1 MIANIRRYRLTHWT
15 VLTLLLGT
23 VVILWQGHTADGQD
37 DPLSPLG
44 IELVAAREWLGGST
58 GAVRVVVKDYR
69 EGKPVR
75 GADVEIALADAE
87 GTSRRVYAGNTNAL
101 GTLNA
106 TFDVPDLEPGD
117 YTLTVSARAQ
127 GMQDSTEQPIR
138 LKRSCQILLNTDKPI
153 YQPGQVIHLRALAL
167 RRPGLSAAADRDMTL
182 EVSDAKGNK
191 VFKKTEK
198 TNDFGICSAD
208 FQLADQVNMGAFS
221 IRAIL
226 GEDEATKTVTVKKY
240 VLPKFKV
247 SVSTD
252 QQYYLPGDTVTGKVQ
267 ADYFFGKPVSGG
279 QVVLSV
285 KTFDVEFTEVGRVEG
300 KTDENGTFEFE
311 TRLPGHF
318 VGQPLEQ
325 GQAFLQL
332 DVQVTDRA
340 EHAEKVIHTSTV
352 AAGHLNINA
361 VPEAGTIVAGVDNIV
376 YVLTSRP
383 TGEPVEGTI
392 RVLSAKCG
400 DKTIPLAQ
408 TDYKTDALG
417 IAEVT
422 LAIPADLIP
431 EMPKAPAG
439 RRQMWGMDEPEAPP
453 TMPVLLQVAGR
464 LADGTMANRTI
475 ELPTRQGGAENL
487 LLRVDR
493 PLASV
498 GDPLNATALCGAA
511 TGTVYFDL
519 VKDRQTM
526 LTYAGEIR
534 DGRAHVS
541 MRLSP
546 ELSGTCYVSAYR
558 ISGDGQIIRDTRPV
572 FVQPAGDL
580 KIGVEPDRES
590 YVPGQEA
597 TLAFS
602 VVDENG
608 RPVAAAL
615 GINVVDES
623 VFALQ
628 ELQPGMEKVF
638 FYLEQELMTPRY
650 EIHGFEMPTLITK
663 EPVDELQAAP
673 QQAARVLFASAEVPT
688 PEMILESTFNRRLE
702 KAREGWAEIMRPK
715 LETLAE
721 ALGKLGN
728 RKLKEPANAG
738 PELLTLGLVK
748 ADDLLDLWKNPMKV
762 EVITEGGWQG
772 AAVVISA
779 GPDRKFD
786 TVDDLFLCTAQPG
799 QWFKDRDAALES
811 SKMWRF
817 RGGFGG
823 DIVFAAPAGAM
834 PQMAMAM
841 DGAVAKNGAAEA
853 APASDAGGG
862 EKPVRV
868 REYFPETLYFEPSLI
883 TDENGKA
890 TLTFP
895 MADSITTWRLAAIA
909 NSALGKLGSTTKGLR
924 CFQDFFVDIDLPVA
938 LTQNDQVSIPIA
950 VYNYLPETQT
960 VRLQLAEGDWFE
972 LDGEATQSLEIAA
985 NEVDVRYFTF
995 KVKKIG
1001 NHPLTVHAYGSKMSD
1016 AIKRSIE
1023 VLPDGKEF
1031 EVTEGGRLS
1040 STVEETIEIPEG
1052 AIADASSLMVKVY
1065 PGVFSQAVEGLDSIL
1080 QMPFGCFEQTS
1091 SVTWPNIMVLDYMK
1105 ATRQSTPE
1113 IRMKAEGFINTGYQ
1127 RMVSYEVPGG
1137 GFSWFGNAPANRLL
1151 TAYGL
1156 MEFHDMSA
1164 VHTVDPDI
1172 IRRTQNWLLDQAK
1185 DGIYES
1191 EEGYCH
1197 AETWAKVQVDKLLP
1211 TAYIVWG
1218 LTHSQC
1224 KDPRV
1229 NTSADYV
1236 RENWKQAKDPYTL
1249 AIVANALVG
1258 ADSLKGR
1265 GELTGTTQEVLKTLI
1280 GMAKT
1285 EGDQMWW
1292 ESSIGGVTNSTGKS
1306 ADLEATGM
1314 AVLALLRGGHHSTE
1328 ASKVLNY
1335 LVANKDPRGTWF
1347 STNATIFALR
1357 ALVMAQKEATT
1368 RDTNAEITITVNG
1381 ERAAAFA
1388 ITPEDADVMR
1398 AIDCRQFVKPGA
1410 NKVRIEFA
1418 GQGSSLYQVVGRYY
1432 MPWKAAEKPGT
1443 DALSIEVQYDK
1454 TRLAKD
1460 DAVTA
1465 KVTVTN
1471 NTPAKLGMVVVDLGI
1486 PPGFTVDAGDFAE
1499 LVGSEKIDRFNLTG
1513 RQAIIYLETVGGR
1526 QKLEFSYTL
1535 RARYPLKA
1543 QAPKSTVYE
1552 YYNPENRSDAKPVGI
1567 EVTEG

>member
-1 MIANIRRYRLTHWT
+1 MIASIRRYRLTHWT
-15 VLTLLLGT
+15 VLTLFLGT
-23 VVILWQGHTADGQD
+23 VVTVWQGHTAVGQD
-37 DPLSPLG
+37 DPLSPIG

-58 GAVRVVVKDYR
+58 GAVRVVVNDYR
-69 EGKPVR
+69 EQEPVR

-87 GTSRRVYAGNTNAL
+87 GTSRRLYAGKTNAL

-117 YTLTVSARAQ
+117 YTLKVSARAR
-127 GMQDSTEQPIR
+127 GMQDSTEQTIR

-167 RRPGLSAAADRDMTL
+167 RRPGLSAAAGRDMTL

-247 SVSTD
+247 TVSTD
-252 QQYYLPGDTVTGKVQ
+252 RQYYLPGDTVTGKVQ

-279 QVVLSV
+279 RVALSV

-311 TRLPGHF
+311 TRLPTHF
-318 VGQPLEQ
+318 VGQPLEH
-325 GQAFLQL
+325 GQAFLEL
-332 DVQVTDRA
+332 DVQVTDQA

-392 RVLSAKCG
+392 RVLSARCG
-400 DKTIPLAQ
+400 DKTIPLNQ
-408 TDYKTDALG
+408 TDYGTDALG
-417 IAEVT
+417 IAEIT
-422 LAIPADLIP
+422 LAVPADLIP

-439 RRQMWGMDEPEAPP
+439 MMQRWGMDEPDAPP
-453 TMPVLLQVAGR
+453 AMPVVIEVAGR
-464 LADGTMANRTI
+464 LADGTLAKRTI
-475 ELPTRQGGAENL
+475 ELPTRPGGAENL

-534 DGRAHVS
+534 DGRAQVS

-580 KIGVEPDRES
+580 QIGVEPDRDS

-597 TLAFS
+597 KLAFS

-673 QQAARVLFASAEVPT
+673 QQAARVLFAGADVPT
-688 PEMILESTFNRRLE
+688 PEMILESTFNRRLV
-702 KAREGWAEIMRPK
+702 KARESWAEGMRPK
-715 LETLAE
+715 LEKLAE
-721 ALGKLGN
+721 ALGKLGD

-738 PELLTLGLVK
+738 PELVKLGLVK
-748 ADDLLDLWKNPMKV
+748 ADELLDLWKNPVKV
-762 EVITEGGWQG
+762 EIITEGGWQK

-779 GPDRKFD
+779 GPDGKFD
-786 TVDDLFLCTAQPG
+786 TLDDLFLSTAQPG
-799 QWFKDRDAALES
+799 QWFKNRDAAVEG
-811 SKMWRF
+811 SKMWRL

-823 DIVFAAPAGAM
+823 DIVFAAPAAGM
-834 PQMAMAM
+834 PGMAMAL
-841 DGAVAKNGAAEA
+841 DGGIAKGGVAEA
-853 APASDAGGG
+853 VPTSDAGGV

-985 NEVDVRYFTF
+985 NEVNVRYFTLT
-995 KVKKIG
+995 VKKIG
-1001 NHPLTVHAYGSKMSD
+1001 HHPLTVHAYGSKMSD

-1031 EVTEGGRLS
+1031 EATEGGRLS
-1040 STVEETIEIPEG
+1040 GTVEEVIEIPEG

-1113 IRMKAEGFINTGYQ
+1113 IQMKAEGFINTGYQ
-1127 RMVSYEVPGG
+1127 RMLSYEVPGG

-1185 DGIYES
+1185 DGVYEA

-1258 ADSLKGR
+1258 ADSIRGN
-1265 GELTGTTQEVLKTLI
+1265 GELTGTTLEVLKTLV

-1285 EGDQMWW
+1285 DGDQMWW
-1292 ESSIGGVTNSTGKS
+1292 ESSIGGVTNSTGRS

-1314 AVLALLRGGHHSTE
+1314 AALALLRGGHHSME
-1328 ASKVLNY
+1328 ASRVLNY

-1410 NKVRIEFA
+1410 NKVRIDFA

-1432 MPWKAAEKPGT
+1432 MPWKAAEKPKT
-1443 DALSIEVQYDK
+1443 EALSIDVQYDK

-1460 DAVTA
+1460 DTVTA
-1465 KVTVTN
+1465 KVTVSN

-1499 LVGSEKIDRFNLTG
+1499 LVGSKKIDRFNLTG
-1513 RQAIIYLETVGGR
+1513 RQVIVYLETVEGR
-1526 QKLEFSYTL
+1526 QKLDFSYTL
-1535 RARYPLKA
+1535 QARYPLKA